1 MLFRS
6 VSTSG
11 NATAGNVVTGG
22 LITATGNINAGNFN
36 TAGTANAAILT
47 ISGNANIG
55 NIGTAGIITA
65 TGNITGGNVIGTL
78 LTGTLSTAAQPNI
91 TSVGTLTSVSVS
103 GNANVGNVNTGGLI
117 TATGNITGGNLNA
130 GSGII
135 STSGN
140 ANVGNVNTTSVT
152 TTRANVAV
160 TTGTVLDQFAPASFR
175 TAKYYVSAQNDNG
188 YESAEV
194 LLVQDG
200 TNSYITIYGTV
211 SSNAAT
217 DIIDLSSNING
228 VSGNVTLYANST
240 GSAANCK
247 VNLMTIYIKI

>member
-6 VSTSG
+6 G
-11 NATAGNVVTGG
+11 NIATTTYSNVVLGNLSVPGLASITGNLSAGN
-22 LITATGNINAGNFN
+22 LSATGIA
-36 TAGTANAAILT
+36 
-47 ISGNANIG
+47 
-55 NIGTAGIITA
+55 
-65 TGNITGGNVIGTL
+65 
-78 LTGTLSTAAQPNI
+78 GTLSTAAQPNI

-194 LLVQDG
+194 LLIQDG

-228 VSGNVTLYANST
+228 VSGNVSLYASST
-240 GSAANCK
+240 GGAGNCK
-247 VNLMTIYIKI
+247 VNIMTIYIKI